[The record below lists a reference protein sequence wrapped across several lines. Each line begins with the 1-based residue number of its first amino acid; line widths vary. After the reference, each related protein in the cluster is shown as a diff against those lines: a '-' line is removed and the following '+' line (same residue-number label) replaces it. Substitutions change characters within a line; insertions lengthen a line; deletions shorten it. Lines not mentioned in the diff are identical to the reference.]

1 MNRPSKKHHFVPQA
15 QLRYFATRPDQKSVY
30 VYDKQADRSFPSAIR
45 DAGSEND
52 FNTVSFEAGK
62 WNFEDL
68 FNGVDGQSARL
79 LAKIIAQRS
88 IGWLLPKERIALSDL
103 IVTQM
108 LPTSFGRTTPR
119 DLAEQ
124 MRQMVRDIGYDP
136 DDDPSM
142 AMPTDSA
149 LRLGAVKNFLERDGH
164 RQSLLR
170 LVPALFEPSEG
181 KRFIISDHPVAVT
194 NAFPYGDHGLA
205 SHGII
210 VVLPVTPDL
219 AIALTCTTII
229 SRYEV
234 AVDDQIDSIRMA
246 RILSYRDGFRSGTPI
261 VIQPA
266 EVDGYNQRQVSK
278 SARFIYSATNDFEFA
293 RQLLSIHP
301 ELRDVRTH
309 VTLGEIG
316 RGPPRN
322 PNMPSGLHIVVFG
335 QNDSC
340 MMPISEID
348 PSGEGLTAKTSSVDL
363 LALVAEDRQ
372 AIRIELFDDGHLR
385 RGMGEAKVE
394 RFGNVADG
402 WFRIV
407 HRDQALRAFAEHL
420 ESERRV

>member
-15 QLRYFATRPDQKSVY
+15 QLRYFSTGFDQKSIY
-30 VYDKQADRSFPSAIR
+30 VYDKQADRSFSSAIR

-68 FNGVDGQSARL
+68 FNDVDGQSARL

-88 IGWLLPKERIALSDL
+88 IGWLLPEDRVALSDL
-103 IVTQM
+103 IITQM
-108 LPTSFGRTTPR
+108 LRTSFGRTTPR
-119 DLAEQ
+119 DLAKQ

-142 AMPTDSA
+142 TMPTDSA
-149 LRLGAVKNFLERDGH
+149 LRLGSVKNFLERDRH
-164 RQSLLR
+164 RQLLLR
-170 LVPALFEPSEG
+170 LVPALFEPSVG
-181 KRFIISDHPVAVT
+181 KRFIISDHPVAVA

-219 AIALTCTTII
+219 AIALICPTVI
-229 SRYEV
+229 SRYEFG
-234 AVDDQIDSIRMA
+234 VDHHVDPA
-246 RILSYRDGFRSGTPI
+246 RIARMRSYRDGFRSGAPI

-293 RQLLSIHP
+293 RQFLSTHP

-309 VTLGEIG
+309 AVWGEMG

-322 PNMPSGLHIVVFG
+322 ANMPSGLHIVVFG

-340 MMPISEID
+340 MIPISEID
-348 PSGEGLTAKTSSVDL
+348 PAGEGLTAKTSSVGL
-363 LALVAEDRQ
+363 LALVANDRQ

-385 RGMGEAKVE
+385 RGMGEAKIE
-394 RFGNVADG
+394 RFGDIADG
-402 WFRIV
+402 WFRVV
-407 HRDQALRAFAEHL
+407 HRDQALRTLAEQL